1 MVHYIYFHVCLDIVH
16 MHTTAQARHHSYLR
30 GALVTAPPP
39 GAAVYEPHRLLHR
52 AEDQR
57 QEFLAEK
64 SAALI
69 GASPGSSRG
78 STDESRAFLCKE
90 RSSLIFRLAQQ
101 SMDLIDCCSGPRSRT
116 RDKSS
121 SP

>member
-1 MVHYIYFHVCLDIVH
+1 MCLDIVQ
-16 MHTTAQARHHSYLR
+16 MHTTAQARPHSSLR
-30 GALVTAPPP
+30 GALITAPPP
-39 GAAVYEPHRLLHR
+39 GAAVYEPHRLMRR

-64 SAALI
+64 SAAFI

-101 SMDLIDCCSGPRSRT
+101 SMDLIDCCSGPRT